1 MYVMYRILCDLQIFS
16 ENVDVSTYQ
25 SDRPLKKCNV
35 YEVALEHVYGATKM
49 ADVKEGTNKCNV

>member
-1 MYVMYRILCDLQIFS
+1 MHRSI
-16 ENVDVSTYQ
+16 

-49 ADVKEGTNKCNV
+49 ADVMEGTKCKV